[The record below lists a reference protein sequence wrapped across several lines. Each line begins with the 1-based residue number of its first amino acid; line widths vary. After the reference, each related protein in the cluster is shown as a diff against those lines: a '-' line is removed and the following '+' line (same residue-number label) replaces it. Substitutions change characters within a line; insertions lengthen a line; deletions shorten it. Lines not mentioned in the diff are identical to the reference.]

1 MTVKISRLYDDYASA
16 DAAARQLEAAGVSHN
31 DISILAS
38 NADGWYDA
46 TKDRNKPKGA
56 VDPKHDKDRDG
67 HDDRAEG
74 ASAGGGIGAV
84 AGGAIGALTGL
95 GLLAIPGVGPVVAA
109 GWLAATV
116 AGAVAGGATGGIVG
130 ALVESGVSKENAE
143 LYAETLRRGGALV
156 TARVADAD
164 RARYEALLSTAAID
178 VNARSASY
186 RAAGWKGYAP
196 DAVPYDADQV
206 RKERAQYRL

>member
-16 DAAARQLEAAGVSHN
+16 DAAALRLEAAGVSRN

-46 TKDRNKPKGA
+46 KRSKPNGA
-56 VDPKHDKDRDG
+56 VDPEHDKDRDG

-74 ASAGGGIGAV
+74 AGAGAGIGAV

-116 AGAVAGGATGGIVG
+116 AGAVSGGAAGGIVG

-156 TARVADAD
+156 TARVADSD
-164 RARYEALLSTAAID
+164 RAKYEAVLATAAVD
-178 VNARSASY
+178 VDARAAHY
-186 RAAGWKGYAP
+186 RAAGWKGYTP
-196 DAVPYDADQV
+196 NAVSYDPEQV
-206 RKERAQYRL
+206 RQERARYRL